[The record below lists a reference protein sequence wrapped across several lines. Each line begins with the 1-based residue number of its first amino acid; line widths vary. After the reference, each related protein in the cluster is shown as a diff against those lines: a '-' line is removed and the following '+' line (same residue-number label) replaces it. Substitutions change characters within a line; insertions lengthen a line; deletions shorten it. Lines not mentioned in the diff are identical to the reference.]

1 MIKDLYLYI
10 TAVVQERGA
19 DFKFKRQETNSDF
32 PKELELKIQKI
43 EVFND
48 VKDKLV
54 NTLTLT
60 IRLQQLT
67 TDFAVEL
74 NDLILKNKGNVNL
87 YINVVDELSPNKVK
101 LFSRQHRF
109 QMNTEVYH
117 SIRNA
122 QAEEILE
129 FQVH

>member
-1 MIKDLYLYI
+1 
-10 TAVVQERGA
+10 V
-19 DFKFKRQETNSDF
+19 ETNPDA
-32 PKELELKIQKI
+32 PKELELKIHKI

-67 TDFAVEL
+67 PDFAIEL

-87 YINVVDELSPNKVK
+87 YLNVVDEFSPNKVK

-117 SIRNA
+117 ALKRAKN
-122 QAEEILE
+122 EEILE